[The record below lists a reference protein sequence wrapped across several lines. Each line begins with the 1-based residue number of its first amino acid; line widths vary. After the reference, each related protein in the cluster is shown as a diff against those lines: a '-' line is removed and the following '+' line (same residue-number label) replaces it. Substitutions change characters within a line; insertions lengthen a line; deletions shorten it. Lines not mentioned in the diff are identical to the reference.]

1 LPSILQV
8 ASAIVSRRL
17 SSYPAGQ
24 TIYCEGI
31 QLSLP
36 QKLNA
41 RQKALE
47 INLDPM
53 LYGTLAEIG
62 AGQEVARHFF
72 QAGGAAGTVAK
83 TMCAYD
89 MTVSDTIYGNCGR
102 YVSQERLLGMLG
114 HEYELLIERL
124 TARAGETRFFA
135 YANTVQARSF
145 KGDNDCHGWMGVR
158 FQHAPLALFSQVIVH
173 VRMLDRENLQQQ
185 EALGI
190 IGVNL
195 LYAAFRYPEDRE
207 SFISTLMQDLSTAR
221 IEIDMIAVEGPGFAG
236 ADSRLYCLE
245 LVKHGFCQ
253 AVLFDSK
260 GRPQRAA
267 DSLYK
272 KNVLVLRGSFRP
284 PTLLNLDMLRCGLQK
299 FRASLPPQEQDRIVE
314 LPEISM
320 SALIE
325 RGAVDNQDFLAR
337 VDLLAALSHGVLISN
352 CESYAELS
360 GYLVACCRKQVAFV
374 LVSYSLEDLFNEKKA
389 EGQADGLFGAL
400 GRLFGQGTQLY
411 VYPAAEDEQAGQWHT
426 LADVRVAKHWSGL
439 LHFLVNN
446 GYIEELTGFD
456 PDLCGIWSREVLRM
470 IQKGDPGW
478 AARVPRIVAERVAAG
493 ALFGYRRS

>member
-1 LPSILQV
+1 LGV
-8 ASAIVSRRL
+8 
-17 SSYPAGQ
+17 
-24 TIYCEGI
+24 
-31 QLSLP
+31 P

-47 INLDPM
+47 INLDPL
-53 LYGTLAEIG
+53 LYGTFAEIG

-114 HEYELLIERL
+114 YEYELLIERL

-135 YANTVQARSF
+135 YANTVQARSY

-158 FQHAPLALFSQVIVH
+158 FRHEPLALFSQVIVH
-173 VRMLDRENLQQQ
+173 VRLLDRENLQQQ

-195 LYAAFRYPEDRE
+195 LYAAFRHPADRE
-207 SFISTLMQDLSTAR
+207 SFISTLMEDLSTAR

-245 LVKHGFCQ
+245 LVKRRFCQ
-253 AVLFDSK
+253 AVLFDAD
-260 GRPQRAA
+260 GRPQRVA

-272 KNVLVLRGSFRP
+272 KNVLLLRGSFRP

-299 FRASLPPQEQDRIVE
+299 FRAALPPEEQDRIVE

-360 GYLVACCRKQVAFV
+360 GYLAACSKKQLAFV
-374 LVSYSLEDLFNEKKA
+374 MVVYSLEDLLDA
-389 EGQADGLFGAL
+389 RHYRDRPDGLLGAL
-400 GRLFGQGTQLY
+400 GSLFGQSTKIY
-411 VYPAAEDEQAGQWHT
+411 VYPAAEDNDAGKLRT
-426 LADVRVAKHWSGL
+426 LASVDVADCLKPLWQYLRQNSMV
-439 LHFLVNN
+439 
-446 GYIEELTGFD
+446 EEISDYNRELS
-456 PDLCGIWSREVLRM
+456 GIWSRVVLKM
-470 IQKGDPGW
+470 IQNGEHGW
-478 AARVPRIVAERVAAG
+478 ESLVPAVVARLVAG
-493 ALFGYRRS
+493 NALFGYRG

>member
-1 LPSILQV
+1 MSV
-8 ASAIVSRRL
+8 
-17 SSYPAGQ
+17 
-24 TIYCEGI
+24 
-31 QLSLP
+31 P
-36 QKLNA
+36 QKLTA

-47 INLDPM
+47 INLDPL
-53 LYGTLAEIG
+53 LYGTFAEIG

-89 MTVSDTIYGNCGR
+89 MTVSDTIYGHCGR

-114 HEYELLIERL
+114 HEYDLLIERL

-145 KGDNDCHGWMGVR
+145 KGDNECHGWMGVR
-158 FQHAPLALFSQVIVH
+158 FQHAPLAPCSQVVLH
-173 VRMLDRENLQQQ
+173 VRMLDKENVQQQ
-185 EALGI
+185 EALGV

-195 LYAAFRYPEDRE
+195 LYAAFRYPEHRE
-207 SFISTLMQDLSTAR
+207 AFVATLMEGLSMAR

-253 AVLFDSK
+253 AVLFDAK

-284 PTLLNLDMLRCGLQK
+284 PTLLNLDMLHCG
-299 FRASLPPQEQDRIVE
+299 RARFVESLSGDERANVVE

-325 RGAVDNQDFLAR
+325 RGAVDNEDFLAR
-337 VDLLAALSHGVLISN
+337 VDLLAALEHGVLISN

-360 GYLVACCRKQVAFV
+360 GYLAACSKKILAFV
-374 LVSYSLEDLFNEKKA
+374 MVVYSLEDLLDA
-389 EGQADGLFGAL
+389 RHYRDRSDGLLGAL
-400 GRLFGQGTQLY
+400 GCLFGQSTKIY
-411 VYPAAEDEQAGQWHT
+411 VYPAAEDNDAGKLRT
-426 LADVRVAKHWSGL
+426 LASVEVPENLKPLWHYLQQNGL
-439 LHFLVNN
+439 V
-446 GYIEELTGFD
+446 EEITDYNPELS
-456 PDLCGIWSREVLRM
+456 GIWSRVVLKM
-470 IQKGDPGW
+470 IQNGKQGW
-478 AARVPRIVAERVAAG
+478 EQKVPDVVAGLVAENS
-493 ALFGYRRS
+493 LFGYRA

>member
-1 LPSILQV
+1 M
-8 ASAIVSRRL
+8 
-17 SSYPAGQ
+17 
-24 TIYCEGI
+24 
-31 QLSLP
+31 SLP

-47 INLDPM
+47 INLDPV

-102 YVSQERLLGMLG
+102 YVSQERLLGMLD
-114 HEYELLIERL
+114 HEYNLLIERL
-124 TARAGETRFFA
+124 TVRAGETRFFA
-135 YANTVQARSF
+135 YANTVQARNF
-145 KGDNDCHGWMGVR
+145 KGDNECHGWMGVR
-158 FQHAPLALFSQVIVH
+158 FQHAPLAPLSQVIVH

-195 LYAAFRYPEDRE
+195 LYAAFRHPADRE
-207 SFISTLMQDLSTAR
+207 SFISTLMEDLSTAR

-245 LVKHGFCQ
+245 LVKRRFCQ
-253 AVLFDSK
+253 AVLFDAK

-284 PTLLNLDMLRCGLQK
+284 PTLLNLDMLHCGLQK
-299 FRASLPPQEQDRIVE
+299 FQASLPPEEQERIVE

-325 RGAVDNQDFLAR
+325 RGGTVDNQDFLAR
-337 VDLLAALSHGVLISN
+337 VDLLAALAHGVLISN

-360 GYLVACCRKQVAFV
+360 GYLAACSKKRLAFV
-374 LVSYSLEDLFNEKKA
+374 MVVYSLEDLLDA
-389 EGQADGLFGAL
+389 RHYGDRPDGLLGAL
-400 GRLFGQGTQLY
+400 GSLFGQSTKIY
-411 VYPAAEDEQAGQWHT
+411 VYPAAEDNEAGKLRT
-426 LADVRVAKHWSGL
+426 LASVDVSENLKPLWHYLLGNGL
-439 LHFLVNN
+439 V
-446 GYIEELTGFD
+446 EEISDYNPELS
-456 PDLCGIWSREVLRM
+456 GIWSRVVLKM
-470 IQKGDPGW
+470 IQNGEHGW
-478 AARVPRIVAERVAAG
+478 ESRVPTVVADWVKRG
-493 ALFGYRRS
+493 NLFGYRA

>member
-1 LPSILQV
+1 M
-8 ASAIVSRRL
+8 
-17 SSYPAGQ
+17 
-24 TIYCEGI
+24 
-31 QLSLP
+31 SLP

-47 INLDPM
+47 INLDPL
-53 LYGTLAEIG
+53 LYGTFAEIG

-102 YVSQERLLGMLG
+102 YVSQERLLGMLD

-135 YANTVQARSF
+135 YANTVQARSY

-158 FQHAPLALFSQVIVH
+158 FQHEPLAPFSQVIVH
-173 VRMLDRENLQQQ
+173 VRLLDRENLQQQ

-195 LYAAFRYPEDRE
+195 LYAAFRHPADRE

-245 LVKHGFCQ
+245 LVKRRFCQ
-253 AVLFDSK
+253 AVLFDAK
-260 GRPQRAA
+260 GRPQRPA

-272 KNVLVLRGSFRP
+272 KNVLLLRGSFRP

-299 FRASLPPQEQDRIVE
+299 FRAALPPEEQDRIVE

-352 CESYAELS
+352 CESHAELS
-360 GYLVACCRKQVAFV
+360 GYLAACSKKQLAFV
-374 LVSYSLEDLFNEKKA
+374 MVVYSLEDLLDA
-389 EGQADGLFGAL
+389 RHYRDRPDGLLGAL
-400 GRLFGQGTQLY
+400 GSLFGQSTKIY
-411 VYPAAEDEQAGQWHT
+411 VYPAAEDNDAGKLRT
-426 LADVRVAKHWSGL
+426 LASVDVADCLKPLWQYL
-439 LHFLVNN
+439 LQNSMV
-446 GYIEELTGFD
+446 EEISDYNRELS
-456 PDLCGIWSREVLRM
+456 GIWSRVVLKM
-470 IQKGDPGW
+470 IQNGEHGW
-478 AARVPRIVAERVAAG
+478 GNLVPAVVARLVVEN
-493 ALFGYRRS
+493 ALFGYRG